1 MLNIP
6 RFSKILFLF
15 CSSDDNNAILAT
27 FRLLSIEPDFQ
38 VCYVY
43 KGDAIKCLLIVDYT
57 LTAVTAVSG
66 SSGSPEFFIRE
77 TEKKKRTE

>member
-1 MLNIP
+1 M
-6 RFSKILFLF
+6 S
-15 CSSDDNNAILAT
+15 T
-27 FRLLSIEPDFQ
+27 EPDFQ

-57 LTAVTAVSG
+57 LTAVTAVSV

-77 TEKKKRTE
+77 TEKKRTE